1 MLLNWLLAA
10 APIGVV
16 IVLMIGFR
24 RSAAAAGLAGWVTAL
39 AVAALRFGAGPELI
53 VLAQGKALLFAGA
66 VLYLIWAALWF
77 YHALKQ
83 AGAFDTLSRVLP
95 GYVTDRALQALLLA
109 WAFGGFLE
117 GVAGFG
123 VPTAIV
129 APLLVAAGYGPV
141 AAAIMASIG
150 EAWAVT
156 FGGLGNALLALA
168 TASQRQP
175 LELGPTAALALGLA
189 ALGGGLAVLWT
200 IGGFSA
206 IRRYFGAFIVMGAVI
221 FLVQYGLSLT
231 AFFPLAVLSA
241 GFAAILAA
249 ILLGRARRAPAPVSS
264 VARNRAA
271 PTPLRF
277 GGHVS
282 PRPPSR
288 WGGGARGGAPVPP
301 TPAGVSDPPS
311 ALAMGAASG
320 GLPLWL
326 ALAPY
331 VLLVIIVVVTQI
343 FGPLTQALNA
353 VMIKVDF
360 PEMRTSLGYVTPA
373 GIGRTISVFGA
384 TGALM
389 GYTTA
394 LSLVLFG
401 LQRRLPGGFGRA
413 LADSARATVR
423 RALPPTVGILAMVA
437 MAVTMENAGM
447 TLVLAQGLSQ
457 VAGRAFPLVSPY
469 IGALGAFM
477 TGSNVNSNVI
487 FTSLQQT
494 TAQLLGLN
502 PVVIL
507 AGQTTGGAVGG
518 AFAPAKVMLACSTVG
533 LTGQEGKVMKP
544 VLVYGLIILAV
555 VGLAALVV
563 AGR

>member
-1 MLLNWLLAA
+1 MNWLLAA
-10 APIGVV
+10 APIGAV

-39 AVAALRFGAGPELI
+39 AMATLRFGAGPELLL
-53 VLAQGKALLFAGA
+53 LAQGKALLFAGS

-83 AGAFDTLSRVLP
+83 AGAFDTLSHTLP
-95 GYVTDRALQALLLA
+95 AYVTDRALQALLLA

-129 APLLVAAGYGPV
+129 APLIVAAGYSPA

-150 EAWAVT
+150 ESWAVT
-156 FGGLGNALLALA
+156 FGGLGNALLAMA
-168 TASQRQP
+168 TASHRQP
-175 LELGPTAALALGLA
+175 LELGPTSALALGLA
-189 ALGGGLAVLWT
+189 GLGGGLAVLWT
-200 IGGFSA
+200 IGGLSA
-206 IRRYFGAFIVMGAVI
+206 IRRYFSAFLLMGAVI

-231 AFFPLAVLSA
+231 TFYPLAVLSA

-249 ILLGRARRAPAPVSS
+249 IWLGRARRASAPAT
-264 VARNRAA
+264 ARA
-271 PTPLRF
+271 PQGESQTAL
-277 GGHVS
+277 
-282 PRPPSR
+282 PSAR
-288 WGGGARGGAPVPP
+288 EGSGTTGASASALP
-301 TPAGVSDPPS
+301 SDPV
-311 ALAMGAASG
+311 AG

-331 VLLVIIVVVTQI
+331 VLLVMIVVITQI
-343 FGPLTQALNA
+343 YMPLNQVLNT

-360 PEMRTSLGYVTPA
+360 PEMRTALGYVTPA
-373 GIGRTISVFGA
+373 GTGRTISIFGA

-389 GYTTA
+389 GYA
-394 LSLVLFG
+394 AFLSLLLFAARG
-401 LQRRLPGGFGRA
+401 RLPGGLGRA
-413 LADSARATVR
+413 LAESGWATVR
-423 RALPPTVGILAMVA
+423 RGLPPTVGILAMVA
-437 MAVTMENAGM
+437 MSVTMDSSGM
-447 TLVLAQGLSQ
+447 TLALAQGLSQ
-457 VAGRAFPLVSPY
+457 IAGATYPLVSPY

-502 PVVIL
+502 PIVIL

-544 VLVYGLIILAV
+544 VLIYGLIILAV
-555 VGLAALVV
+555 VGIAVLAM

>member
-16 IVLMIGFR
+16 IVLMIGLR
-24 RSAAAAGLAGWVTAL
+24 RSAAAAGLAGWVAAL

-66 VLYLIWAALWF
+66 VLYLIWVALWF
-77 YHALKQ
+77 YHVLKG
-83 AGAFDTLSRVLP
+83 AGAFDTLSHVLP

-123 VPTAIV
+123 VPTALV
-129 APLLVAAGYGPV
+129 APLLVAAGYSPV

-200 IGGFSA
+200 VDGFSA
-206 IRRYFGAFIVMGAVI
+206 IRRYFGAFVVMGAVI

-241 GFAAILAA
+241 GFAAIVAA
-249 ILLGRARRAPAPVSS
+249 IWLGRGRGALAPLSGIRATPAPSEPLGEGKDALPQS
-264 VARNRAA
+264 AAGAGMRAA
-271 PTPLRF
+271 KD
-277 GGHVS
+277 
-282 PRPPSR
+282 
-288 WGGGARGGAPVPP
+288 
-301 TPAGVSDPPS
+301 SDPPPAPATGS
-311 ALAMGAASG
+311 
-320 GLPLWL
+320 LPLWL

-343 FGPLTQALNA
+343 YAPLTQALNT

-360 PEMRTSLGYVTPA
+360 PQMRTALGYVTPA
-373 GIGRTISVFGA
+373 GTGRTISIFGA

-389 GYTTA
+389 GYATL
-394 LSLVLFG
+394 LSLALFAQQG
-401 LQRRLPGGFGRA
+401 RLPGGFGRA
-413 LADSARATVR
+413 LAESARATAR

-457 VAGRAFPLVSPY
+457 IAGRAFPLVSPY

-555 VGLAALVV
+555 VGVAALVM
-563 AGR
+563 AGK